1 MKTYQLTDS
10 KKTINCYQ
18 KADLEKLTNFFK
30 YAEDLW
36 YDDWVKQGSKDEG
49 TCCGGKGIEVEYL
62 APRKRYPTT
71 INIVRCNWVQ
81 GNLSAQRSVKRA
93 LDYLKE
99 CGIECT
105 YNDGW
110 MS

>member
-1 MKTYQLTDS
+1 MKTYQFTDS
-10 KKTINCYQ
+10 KKTVNCYQ
-18 KADLEKLTNFFK
+18 KPDLQKLVGFFK

-36 YDDWVKQGSKDEG
+36 YNEWIKQGSKSDG
-49 TCCGGKGIEVEYL
+49 TCCGGKGIDVWYL
-62 APRKRYPTT
+62 GPRKRYADK
-71 INIVRCNWVQ
+71 INIVRCSWVQ
-81 GNLSAQRSVKRA
+81 GNLSAQRSVQPA

-99 CGIECT
+99 CGIECA